1 MREICS
7 YCCEKLPSLE
17 SCTCKSIRYGSE
29 TVPRIR
35 FGDEE
40 YDWGTRRCAGCGVLL
55 GGYHHENCACEI
67 CPMCGEQ
74 VLLCACDTDFVI
86 QPLRNDKFPNE
97 TMLSYRK

>member
-7 YCCEKLPSLE
+7 YCREKLPSLE
-17 SCTCKSIRYGSE
+17 SCTCKSIRYGPE

-86 QPLRNDKFPNE
+86 QPLRNDKFSNE
-97 TMLSYRK
+97 TM